1 MKESIN
7 AMSSSHSDH
16 IRELQIQ
23 IARYGDEQAFSAL
36 FRLLYDRLLRF
47 CVQYTSS
54 HEAGEEIVSDVFV
67 KVWNRREELMNVDNL
82 EVYLFVAVKNHS
94 LNYLEQYSSLRI
106 TPIDS
111 GLAQLSASADPE
123 KDMEWKEMQV
133 KLDGEINRLP
143 EQCRRIFKLIKE
155 DGFKYKDV
163 AAILNISPRTVET
176 QLFRAI
182 RRLNEAV
189 APLLNTRSRKTNPPI
204 ILLLALAQCWV

>member
-1 MKESIN
+1 M
-7 AMSSSHSDH
+7 
-16 IRELQIQ
+16 Q
-23 IARYGDEQAFSAL
+23 IARYGDEQAFSSL

-47 CVQYTSS
+47 AVQYVQS

-67 KVWNRREELMNVDNL
+67 KIWNRRAGLMDVDNL

-94 LNYLEQYSSLRI
+94 LNYLQQYSSLRI
-106 TPIDS
+106 TPLDT
-111 GLAQLSASADPE
+111 GLSQLSASADPE
-123 KDMEWKEMQV
+123 KEMEWKEMQV
-133 KLDGEINRLP
+133 KLDVEINRLP
-143 EQCRRIFKLIKE
+143 EQCRRIFRLIKE

-189 APLLNTRSRKTNPPI
+189 APLLPSRPGKIKPP
-204 ILLLALAQCWV
+204 LLVLISLLSSWM